1 MAGNTYRYPS
11 SATTMNDV
19 TQNYINQLQNHIN
32 QLQQEV
38 RNLQQQQN
46 MNAPQPEQPAPQPQ
60 PQQQVNSGELSMPVR
75 RAEIGLVDDK
85 KQVIKA
91 HVDPGTSRIF
101 MNKNEKEI
109 YIKSVSEDGTAM
121 LYPYY
126 VGDPEDASEESD
138 YVKKEDL
145 KSFFNDAVQS
155 LSQMVPPA
163 DSFVRKDEIKDLIA
177 EAISSTRIR
186 KKEE

>member
-1 MAGNTYRYPS
+1 MAGNAYRY
-11 SATTMNDV
+11 SAAAYDT
-19 TQNYINQLQNHIN
+19 TQNYINQLQNYAN
-32 QLQQEV
+32 QLQQEI

-46 MNAPQPEQPAPQPQ
+46 MNN
-60 PQQQVNSGELSMPVR
+60 PQQQEFQAQQTQNQQTLNPGELSMPVR
-75 RAEIGLVDDK
+75 RAEIILVEDK
-85 KQVIKA
+85 KQVLKA

-101 MNKNEKEI
+101 MNTNEKEI
-109 YIKSVSEDGTAM
+109 YIKSVSEDGVSI

-145 KSFFNDAVQS
+145 KNFFNDAVQS
-155 LSQMVPPA
+155 LSQMMPPA
-163 DSFVRKDEIKDLIA
+163 DSLVRKDEIKDLIA

>member
-1 MAGNTYRYPS
+1 MAANGYRGT
-11 SATTMNDV
+11 SATSMNDV

-46 MNAPQPEQPAPQPQ
+46 TNAPPPEQPAPQPQ
-60 PQQQVNSGELSMPVR
+60 QQSNSGELSMPVR

-91 HVDPGTSRIF
+91 RVDPGTSRIF

-109 YIKSVSEDGTAM
+109 YIKSVSEDGAAM

-155 LSQMVPPA
+155 LSQMMPPA

>member
-1 MAGNTYRYPS
+1 MAGNGYRYPA
-11 SATTMNDV
+11 SAYDT
-19 TQNYINQLQNHIN
+19 TQNYINQLQNYAN
-32 QLQQEV
+32 QLQQEIRV
-38 RNLQQQQN
+38 LQQQQN
-46 MNAPQPEQPAPQPQ
+46 ANAPQQEQPVQQSQA
-60 PQQQVNSGELSMPVR
+60 QQQVNPGEFSMPVR
-75 RAEIGLVDDK
+75 RAEIVLVDDK

-109 YIKSVSEDGTAM
+109 YIKSVTEDGIAT

-126 VGDPEDASEESD
+126 VGDPEDASAESD

-155 LSQMVPPA
+155 LSQMMPPV
-163 DSFVRKDEIKDLIA
+163 DSLVRKEEIKDLIA
-177 EAISSTRIR
+177 EALSSTRVR